1 MINFFRKVRKKLA
14 DQNKPLKYFRYAVGE
29 IVLVMIG
36 ILLALQVNNWNE
48 ARKDQRTLTN
58 ILQNIAADMRVDA
71 LNIKE
76 IMEYSEEENKKIKS
90 FLDHE
95 DYSGFTRDSLEQH
108 LVVYSYSTG
117 WRMSGFDNLRD
128 SGITEYGE
136 YTEVVKRIKEYYE
149 YWIPNIISQEDE
161 FEESVA
167 RSDNYWRFEETS
179 YEFSYAKGLRSHQS
193 DEEATAILTTLL
205 KSPIPRK
212 ILKTNY
218 FYSDYLIGVYESYL
232 VGIDGTVKEIELALK

>member
-1 MINFFRKVRKKLA
+1 MINFFRKIRKQLA

-58 ILQNIAADMRVDA
+58 ILQNIAADMRADA

-76 IMEYSEEENKKIKS
+76 IMEYAEEENKRIKS

-95 DYSGFTRDSLEQH
+95 DYSGFTRDSLEQS
-108 LVVYSYSTG
+108 LVVYSYNTG
-117 WRMSGFDNLRD
+117 WRRSGFDNLRD
-128 SGITEYGE
+128 SGITEFGDYS
-136 YTEVVKRIKEYYE
+136 EVVKRIKDYYE
-149 YWIPNIISQEDE
+149 YWIPIIIANEDE

-193 DEEATAILTTLL
+193 DEEAMAILTTLL

-218 FYSDYLIGVYESYL
+218 FYSDYLTGAYESYL